1 MGFYEGT
8 GAAAGSDAGAETA
21 GGAGPGGPRPS
32 LWQEEPV
39 GRRRLPDP
47 VRESAVRAVLIV
59 AVTLT
64 GATITFFLTLTGS
77 WLAFPMALVSI
88 AGTVVATWS
97 VLDVLI
103 TRQMWN
109 QRYGVLS
116 EPSSTARGSRRQ
128 ARRARR
134 EARSA
139 GRIPRNGRPSASAWP
154 SAAADSRYGATGRG

>member
-1 MGFYEGT
+1 MGIYEGRGT
-8 GAAAGSDAGAETA
+8 EAGRDAGAGA
-21 GGAGPGGPRPS
+21 GRGAGPGVPRAS

-77 WLAFPMALVSI
+77 WLAFPMALASI

-116 EPSSTARGSRRQ
+116 EPSSTARSTRRE

-139 GRIPRNGRPSASAWP
+139 GRIPRKGRPRAVWPSAS
-154 SAAADSRYGATGRG
+154 ADSRYGATSGRG

>member
-1 MGFYEGT
+1 MGIYGDRDAEV
-8 GAAAGSDAGAETA
+8 GAAAGAD
-21 GGAGPGGPRPS
+21 GPRKP
-32 LWQEEPV
+32 LWHEEPV

-116 EPSSTARGSRRQ
+116 EPSSTVRSTRRE

-139 GRIPRNGRPSASAWP
+139 GRIPRNGRPPAAWP
-154 SAAADSRYGATGRG
+154 SAAGDSRYGAPSGRG